1 MQAENRLNSMVIDD
15 VAEWLKMDCWSD
27 NEIIAE
33 ITEDWGLDHYL
44 ARELFN
50 KGKKHYQKQ
59 LEIGDL
65 V

>member
-1 MQAENRLNSMVIDD
+1 MVIED
-15 VAEWLKMDCWSD
+15 VAEWLKQNCWSD